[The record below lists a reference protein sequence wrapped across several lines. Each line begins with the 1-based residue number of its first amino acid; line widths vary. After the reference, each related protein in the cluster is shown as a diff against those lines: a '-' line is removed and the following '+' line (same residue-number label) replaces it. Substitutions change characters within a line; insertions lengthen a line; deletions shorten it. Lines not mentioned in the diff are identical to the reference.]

1 MSISIDDFKKVEIRI
16 GTIRS
21 AEKIPEGDKLL
32 KLVVDFGAETRQ
44 IMSGIAEFFP
54 DPAVLVGRQAP
65 FVVNLEPRVLR
76 GHESQGMIL
85 ATDGE
90 HGIVLLHPTSSVPP
104 GSPVK

>member
-1 MSISIDDFKKVEIRI
+1 MSINFEDFKKVEIQI
-16 GTIRS
+16 GTIRA

-32 KLVVDFGAETRQ
+32 KLTVDFGAETRQ

-65 FVVNLEPRVLR
+65 FVTNLEPRVLR

-85 ATDGE
+85 ATVGE
-90 HGIVLLHPTSSVPP
+90 RGIVLLNPSEEVPP
-104 GSPVK
+104 GSPVR